1 MRGKGKQATTMSKKL
16 ILKDLTPIRPIRM
29 RLYLLIAAMAVA
41 CLLAGCSGRSD
52 AVAPKGV
59 RVVVASDTILSG
71 MIASLLPPRL
81 YSIAAI
87 IPPGQCPGHYDV
99 KLSDVEKVKRADL
112 IVSFREMSFIDKNG
126 PEGAGRLVIDT
137 GGRNWMAPD
146 SYLYGLALLADR
158 LAQHFPED
166 KNEIMSRR
174 DSAVREA
181 RAYADSVRKRI
192 RHAGIAGKAVIA
204 SSMQK
209 ETLEWMG
216 FVVVGEYGRPEA
228 MSAGEVVRLSKT
240 GREHQV
246 IFVADNLQS
255 GPDAGKGIA
264 ESLGV
269 PHIVLTNFPSERG
282 YLATLGENADVI
294 LAAGARQKIRR

>member
-1 MRGKGKQATTMSKKL
+1 MFNKL
-16 ILKDLTPIRPIRM
+16 ICKHLTPIRM
-29 RLYLLIAAMAVA
+29 RLCLLIAATALA
-41 CLLAGCSGRSD
+41 CLFAGCSDRLSAGD
-52 AVAPKGV
+52 PKDV

-71 MIASLLPPRL
+71 MIASLLPPRR
-81 YSIAAI
+81 YSVAAI

-112 IVSFREMSFIDKNG
+112 VVSFREMSFIEKNG

-146 SYLYGLALLADR
+146 SYTYGLAFLADR
-158 LAQHFPED
+158 LAQYFPED
-166 KNEIMSRR
+166 KNTIMSRR
-174 DSAVREA
+174 DNAVRETK
-181 RAYADSVRKRI
+181 AYGDSVKKRI
-192 RHAGIAGKAVIA
+192 SHAGIAGKAVIA

-209 ETLEWMG
+209 EPLEWMG
-216 FVVVGEYGRPEA
+216 FIVVGEYGRPEA

-282 YLATLGENADVI
+282 HLATLGENVDAI
-294 LAAGARQKIRR
+294 LAAAAAQKTGREKNP

>member
-1 MRGKGKQATTMSKKL
+1 MTFDELTTARSW
-16 ILKDLTPIRPIRM
+16 M
-29 RLYLLIAAMAVA
+29 RLCLLIAAIAAA
-41 CLLAGCSGRSD
+41 CLFSGCSDMLSAGD
-52 AVAPKGV
+52 PKGV

-71 MIASLLPPRL
+71 MIASLLPPRR
-81 YSIAAI
+81 YSVAAI

-146 SYLYGLALLADR
+146 SYTYGLTYLADR
-158 LAQHFPED
+158 LAQYFPED
-166 KNEIMSRR
+166 KNAIMSRR
-174 DSAVREA
+174 DNAVREA
-181 RAYADSVRKRI
+181 RAYGDSVKKRI
-192 RHAGIAGKAVIA
+192 SHAGIAGKAVIA

-209 ETLEWMG
+209 EPLEWMG
-216 FVVVGEYGRPEA
+216 FIVVGEYGRPEA
-228 MSAGEVVRLSKT
+228 MSARGVVHLSKT
-240 GREHQV
+240 GKEQGA

-282 YLATLGENADVI
+282 YLATLGENVDAI
-294 LAAGARQKIRR
+294 LAAAAAQKTGK